1 MAYTLDKGWK
11 KQIESQMTT
20 AIAFAENE
28 EESFHIRALNEPMF
42 SINDILVTK
51 SNLAMSL
58 FCLGDPEEDEE
69 DRLHY

>member
-42 SINDILVTK
+42 SINDIYNSITLSPLIRTR
-51 SNLAMSL
+51 
-58 FCLGDPEEDEE
+58 E
-69 DRLHY
+69 